1 MMGRRKKKATI
12 KDIACEAEVSPTT
25 VSLVLK
31 NEETTRV
38 GTATRK
44 RILEIAERLN
54 YSPNYAARALVV
66 KESRTL
72 GLVITTLINPFYSEI
87 AQDIIGQA
95 KELGYSVI
103 IGSARDGLEDEKR
116 SVHALL
122 DRGVDGLIICSCLRH
137 DPVISDLF
145 KESVPFVLAVR
156 NVQQSPENP
165 AVDSVGVDNERG
177 GYLAVEHLIK
187 MGHQKI
193 GFLMGDQQTSTGY
206 NRYVGVLAAFE
217 AYGLPFNSDLVL
229 HGDFR
234 RKSGL
239 RLTRELLSMKKEIT
253 AIVAHNDH
261 MAMGVLD
268 GLREKDIRVP
278 EDIAVIGFDDIEMA
292 GLPGID
298 LTTVTQKKDL
308 IGRTAVNIL
317 IEEIKEPSNHL
328 AKRIT
333 LNPTLIIRESCGF
346 HLRGST
352 YEL

>member
-1 MMGRRKKKATI
+1 MGKGKKRTTI
-12 KDIACEAEVSPTT
+12 KDIASEAKVSPTT
-25 VSLVLK
+25 VSLVLT
-31 NEETTRV
+31 NEQTSRV
-38 GTATRK
+38 GAATRK
-44 RILEIAERLN
+44 RILEIAKRLN
-54 YSPNYAARALVV
+54 YSPNYAARALVAR
-66 KESRTL
+66 ESRTL

-103 IGSARDGLEDEKR
+103 IGSARDGLEDERR
-116 SVHALL
+116 SVHDLL

-137 DPVISDLF
+137 DPVISDLL
-145 KESVPFVLAVR
+145 KESIPLVLAVR

-165 AVDSVGVDNERG
+165 AVNSVGVDNERG
-177 GYLAVEHLIK
+177 AYLAVEHLIK
-187 MGHQKI
+187 IGHKKI

-206 NRYVGVLAAFE
+206 DRYAGVLAAFDVYSME
-217 AYGLPFNSDLVL
+217 FNPDLVL
-229 HGDFR
+229 YGDFR

-239 RLTRELLSMKKEIT
+239 HLTRKLFSMEKDIT

-261 MAMGVLD
+261 MAIGVLD
-268 GLREKDIRVP
+268 GLREKGIRVP

-317 IEEIKEPSNHL
+317 IEEIKESSNHL
-328 AKRIT
+328 AKRII

-346 HLRGST
+346 HLRGSK